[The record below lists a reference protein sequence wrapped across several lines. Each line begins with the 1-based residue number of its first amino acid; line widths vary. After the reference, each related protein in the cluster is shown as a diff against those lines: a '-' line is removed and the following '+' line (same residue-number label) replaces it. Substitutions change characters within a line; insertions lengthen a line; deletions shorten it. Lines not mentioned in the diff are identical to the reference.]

1 MKPIKKQPVSDL
13 LQQLGSYH
21 DLSVPVSLPDA
32 EVVGYNEAVAG
43 GYNPQAIQDYDDRRK
58 QSVFQRWMET
68 DDDSVLEDVLELLD
82 PTGYLSHDDFRAARQ
97 SWKESGRAMP
107 TADEFLDMLGA
118 VPMIGKAKLVG
129 KIGGA
134 GLRKSR
140 DLAINIGRMLETAGF
155 LQDRTQE

>member
-13 LQQLGSYH
+13 LRQLDSYH
-21 DLSVPVSLPDA
+21 NLSVPVNLPEA
-32 EVVGYNEAVAG
+32 EVVGYTEAVAR
-43 GYNPQAIQDYDDRRK
+43 GYNPQAIQDFEDRRK

-68 DDDSVLEDVLELLD
+68 DDDSVLEDVLEILD

-97 SWKESGRAMP
+97 SWKESGRTMP

-118 VPMIGKAKLVG
+118 VPLIGRAKLVG

-140 DLAINIGRMLETAGF
+140 DLAINIGRMLEAAGF